1 MTSLIVLSSLSFVYT
16 QRWLRVSL
24 LGSQGGGIQ
33 VEEEFNPCIRVNG
46 LLGKND
52 SKFCPS
58 LYSQDLLGFDSLS
71 RDWIL
76 KC

>member
-16 QRWLRVSL
+16 QRWLRASL

-46 LLGKND
+46 LLSPAKMIVNFVLVYTVKICSGLI
-52 SKFCPS
+52 
-58 LYSQDLLGFDSLS
+58 LYLEIGY
-71 RDWIL
+71 
-76 KC
+76 